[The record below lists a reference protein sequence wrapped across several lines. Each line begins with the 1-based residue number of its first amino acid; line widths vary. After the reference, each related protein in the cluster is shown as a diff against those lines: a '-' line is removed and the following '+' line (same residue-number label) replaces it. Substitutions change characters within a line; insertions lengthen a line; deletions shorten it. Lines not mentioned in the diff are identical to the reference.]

1 MSSFYGIE
9 LGLRALRAFQIGMDV
24 TGHNVSNVNTP
35 GYTRR
40 RVVFAPTPE
49 YPLAPRLRLGSGVM
63 AQSIQ
68 RLRDMMLEQRI
79 NRSGADLA
87 QLDTLR
93 QQLQQI
99 ERLFNEPGE
108 LGLSARL
115 DALFNAFEELAT
127 RPDSMAA
134 RQSVIQAA
142 SALASTFR
150 TLHRA
155 LTTQESQLMEQA
167 QARIQEANQLAAQ
180 LGRLNEQIRAAIASG
195 AEPGDLLDQ
204 RDQLISHLSELVGAR
219 AHYAQDGAVMVYV
232 DGHTLVQDGTAF
244 PLPTTLDLANRALD
258 NTPVDIRIQTGELRG
273 LMDAIANLQ
282 SYRAD
287 LNTLANT
294 LITQVNAIHS
304 TGYGLDNNT
313 GYLFFDGTDASNIA
327 LHADISDPS
336 HIAAASVSNAPG
348 NGGIARALADLRT
361 TPQGALGGASITQF
375 YRNLIGRVGNDA
387 QLSKNRAE
395 SQQLTMAHLLQ
406 LRDSVSGVS
415 LDEEAAN
422 LVKYQRSYQAAAKM
436 ISAFD
441 ALLED
446 VLQFVAP
453 R

>member
-9 LGLRALRAFQIGMDV
+9 LGIRALRAFQIGMDV
-24 TGHNVSNVNTP
+24 TGHNVANVNTP

-40 RVVFAPTPE
+40 RIVFTPTPE
-49 YPLAPRLRLGSGVM
+49 YAINPRLRIGSGVL

-79 NRSGADLA
+79 NTGSADLA
-87 QLDTLR
+87 RLNTLR
-93 QQLQQI
+93 QQLKEI
-99 ERLFNEPGE
+99 EGLFNEPGE
-108 LGLSARL
+108 LGIGARL

-142 SALASTFR
+142 SALADAFR
-150 TLHRA
+150 NLHRDM
-155 LTTQESQLMEQA
+155 TTKESQLMEQA
-167 QARIQEANQLAAQ
+167 RASIDEANQLAAQ
-180 LGRLNEQIRAAIASG
+180 LGRLNEQIRAATSSG

-204 RDQLISHLSELVGAR
+204 RDRLITRLSELVGAR
-219 AHYAQDGAVMVYV
+219 AHYAQDGSVMVYV

-244 PLPTTLDLANRALD
+244 PLPTTLDIANRALD
-258 NTPVDIRIQTGELRG
+258 STPTDIRIQSGELRG
-273 LMDAIANLQ
+273 LMDSIANLQ

-287 LNTLANT
+287 LNTLAGT
-294 LITQVNAIHS
+294 LITQVNAVHS
-304 TGYGLDNNT
+304 AGYGLDNNT
-313 GYLFFDGTDASNIA
+313 GYLFFDGTDASNIT
-327 LHADISDPS
+327 LHADISDPN
-336 HIAAASVSNAPG
+336 HIAASSIPDAPG
-348 NGGIARALADLRT
+348 NGGVARALADLRAV
-361 TPQGALGGASITQF
+361 PQGALGGVSLTQF

-387 QLSKNRAE
+387 QVSKNRAE
-395 SQQLTMAHLLQ
+395 SQQLTVEHLQ
-406 LRDSVSGVS
+406 MLRESVSGVS

-441 ALLED
+441 SLLED
-446 VLQFVAP
+446 MLQFVAP